1 METSLRQ
8 TGRTSRML
16 AQAAGC
22 KADGEPVLIV
32 IYDDRSIR
40 SFLRYPEARGLE
52 RSDFIS
58 VGALRHGGRGRRARV
73 FIDNCVTDVLEP
85 DAMLEV
91 YSVTQPINEAWRP
104 CTSS

>member
-1 METSLRQ
+1 
-8 TGRTSRML
+8 ML
-16 AQAAGC
+16 AQAAGI
-22 KADGEPVLIV
+22 KADGDQVLIV
-32 IYDDRSIR
+32 TYDASSIR
-40 SFLRYPEARGLE
+40 AFLRYPEARGLE

-58 VGALRHGGRGRRARV
+58 LGALRSGGRGRRARV

-91 YSVTQPINEAWRP
+91 YSITQPINEAWRP